1 MKSKKKR
8 DLSGMP
14 ELLLRPHTGALPD
27 ESSVQAVIFMGA
39 SALSMMVAEISN
51 GEQRVL
57 DVLSQPIALAQDV
70 FSCSRVSRDTMDR
83 AVEILRGYN
92 DLLEEYRLAGEVQV
106 RLLASNILL
115 NIRNMDTLV
124 NRIQIGCGLH
134 LEVMDD
140 GDMTRLLYL
149 NVQALVKAHPE
160 ILRKRT
166 VVLHVG
172 PGNTRVL
179 VLDKGRIIH
188 YANYRMGA
196 HRTGVTIG
204 DPEFGAPENEDALI
218 REHIRGIVEQ
228 IHYDSEGALE
238 ASPAALVLFGPDFR
252 QPVTPL
258 FEQKY
263 VTVDGLKRLAE
274 QIAETPPAQ
283 RVARFHEDYASL
295 CSLLPM
301 VNIYLSVAREFSPK
315 TIICP
320 VEEYANAFLRDL
332 MPSRLDNLALEEEV
346 IHFTSLLARRYRVD
360 VGHSEHI
367 TRLSMALF
375 DELQELHGLTHRD
388 RLLLKVASILHE
400 IGGYISPKGHHR
412 HSQYIILN
420 SEIFGL
426 SRLDIEV
433 VGLLAR
439 YHRHGAPSEKDHSY
453 MELDLANRLRVQ
465 KLAALLRVAEAME
478 RAHSRRITAF
488 SIRFNNRRLELLV
501 PDAND
506 LTLENMALRTKGALF
521 TDVFGYDI
529 MLLPARG

>member
-1 MKSKKKR
+1 
-8 DLSGMP
+8 MP
-14 ELLLRPHTGALPD
+14 ELLLRQHTGALPD

-70 FSCSRVSRDTMDR
+70 FSGSVVSRDTMDR

-228 IHYDSEGALE
+228 IHYD
-238 ASPAALVLFGPDFR
+238 
-252 QPVTPL
+252 
-258 FEQKY
+258 
-263 VTVDGLKRLAE
+263 
-274 QIAETPPAQ
+274 
-283 RVARFHEDYASL
+283 
-295 CSLLPM
+295 
-301 VNIYLSVAREFSPK
+301 
-315 TIICP
+315 
-320 VEEYANAFLRDL
+320 
-332 MPSRLDNLALEEEV
+332 
-346 IHFTSLLARRYRVD
+346 RRYR
-360 VGHSEHI
+360 
-367 TRLSMALF
+367 
-375 DELQELHGLTHRD
+375 
-388 RLLLKVASILHE
+388 
-400 IGGYISPKGHHR
+400 
-412 HSQYIILN
+412 
-420 SEIFGL
+420 
-426 SRLDIEV
+426 
-433 VGLLAR
+433 
-439 YHRHGAPSEKDHSY
+439 
-453 MELDLANRLRVQ
+453 
-465 KLAALLRVAEAME
+465 
-478 RAHSRRITAF
+478 
-488 SIRFNNRRLELLV
+488 
-501 PDAND
+501 
-506 LTLENMALRTKGALF
+506 
-521 TDVFGYDI
+521 
-529 MLLPARG
+529 